1 MCNPSLETER
11 LPKWPSRFHP
21 LPTSSDLLGARQS
34 RRPSSR
40 RQMHT
45 GRQAHDTLHLTC
57 AIVSADTQQLMKA
70 WSRESKVQK
79 GRESSFS
86 RPRQRLA
93 PAEKQLRS
101 VKRMKRD
108 RLVRRC
114 APRRCS
120 GASSGSHTL
129 RTVLPVLL
137 APGAGCPVDD
147 RRAQNPV
154 THVLHFSCMQELA
167 WWQGD
172 EFVFMLRIQCG
183 HRQNFENGGSSSISP
198 PSESRSS
205 ADVRIANTE
214 NRDTRC
220 CFERSR
226 TSSDSES
233 T

>member
-1 MCNPSLETER
+1 
-11 LPKWPSRFHP
+11 
-21 LPTSSDLLGARQS
+21 
-34 RRPSSR
+34 
-40 RQMHT
+40 
-45 GRQAHDTLHLTC
+45 
-57 AIVSADTQQLMKA
+57 MKA

-101 VKRMKRD
+101 VKRTKRD

-147 RRAQNPV
+147 RRAQNPLPLLSSTSPACRNSPGGRV
-154 THVLHFSCMQELA
+154 TRSCSCSVSNV
-167 WWQGD
+167 GTD
-172 EFVFMLRIQCG
+172 R
-183 HRQNFENGGSSSISP
+183 
-198 PSESRSS
+198 
-205 ADVRIANTE
+205 T
-214 NRDTRC
+214 
-220 CFERSR
+220 SR
-226 TSSDSES
+226 TAGPLPSVLLQSPVLPQ
-233 T
+233 TFV